1 MSLADFKTIYWWE
14 WTHRALARL
23 VGGVFLLPFLWFLWR
38 GYVEPGLRARLWTIF
53 GLGGALGAVGW
64 WMVASGL
71 ADRVSVSQYRLAFH
85 LTLACIIYAMVLW
98 TAQRL
103 VPRQHVGLPRR
114 TRVGAVVLL
123 LLVVVQ
129 IYLGA
134 LVAGLR
140 AGLLYNTWPSID
152 GSFIPNVSRLFFNS
166 PWWRN
171 FFENALTV
179 QFDHRMMAY
188 GVLGL
193 TLIHLVNVVSAG
205 GSRTARDGVL
215 ALTTAV
221 TLQALLG
228 IVTLL
233 HQAPL
238 ALALMHQ
245 AMAMVVLTVAVIH
258 AERLN
263 APRTST
269 AITPERALRSE
280 S

>member
-1 MSLADFKTIYWWE
+1 
-14 WTHRALARL
+14 
-23 VGGVFLLPFLWFLWR
+23 
-38 GYVEPGLRARLWTIF
+38 
-53 GLGGALGAVGW
+53 
-64 WMVASGL
+64 
-71 ADRVSVSQYRLAFH
+71 
-85 LTLACIIYAMVLW
+85 
-98 TAQRL
+98 
-103 VPRQHVGLPRR
+103 
-114 TRVGAVVLL
+114 L